1 MSWQAWLTLA
11 VVVVTVVALASE
23 RVSPPGTIMAA
34 VTFLLLTRVISSKS
48 ALSGFS
54 NEAPF
59 TIAALY
65 VVAGAAQATGAL
77 QGATGRILGSARRGS
92 KRPGGVE
99 MLRLLAPTATV
110 SAFIY
115 NTPLVS
121 TFAPRVSAWAQRAG
135 RPVSWYLL
143 PLNVAVLLGGMVTA
157 IGTTTNVVITGLL
170 SASHRPTLGLFEPTL
185 ATLPVAVVGL
195 LLICAVGP
203 RLAGARAGPSQD
215 FTSDGREFT
224 VEMMVRPGGGL
235 AGSTVDEAGLRD
247 LEGVYLFAV
256 ERDGATIA
264 PISPDLRLAAADRLV
279 FAGNVTRILD
289 LQAMPGLRSA
299 EASHFSVVE
308 STADRRFHEGVVASG
323 GQLVGRSLKQIGF
336 RSLYGG
342 AVVAIHRSGELV
354 EGKLGSIPL
363 HTGDVLLVL
372 GPPDFS
378 RRWSG
383 SGDFALVAPIRGTS
397 MAMHKRDTRIVEGV
411 VLAFL
416 VCAATGILT
425 VLQASLVAAMALLAL
440 RVITPRQ
447 AREAVNL
454 NVLVVVCGSFG
465 IGEAIGQ
472 SHLASHAAD
481 LLVSAFGA
489 LGHRGILIAFLVTTV
504 LITQVVTNN
513 AAAVLMYPVGLALAA
528 HAHMAQRPFV
538 MALVVGASASF
549 LTPIGY
555 QTNTIV
561 YGMGGY
567 RWRDFLRV
575 GMPITVSTVAVAA
588 ITIPLLFPLH

>member
-11 VVVVTVVALASE
+11 VVLVTVTALASE
-23 RVSPPGTIMAA
+23 RVSPPAAIMAA
-34 VTFLLLTRVISSKS
+34 VTFLLVTRVIDSKS

-77 QGATGRILGSARRGS
+77 QSATARVLGSARRTTE
-92 KRPGGVE
+92 RPSVRE
-99 MLRLLAPTATV
+99 TARLLVPASTV

-115 NTPLVS
+115 NTPLVA
-121 TFAPRVSAWAQRAG
+121 TFAPRVSAWAQRSG

-157 IGTTTNVVITGLL
+157 IGTTTNVVINGLL
-170 SASHRPTLGLFEPTL
+170 SAAHQHRLALFEPTP
-185 ATLPVAVVGL
+185 ATLPITLVGL
-195 LLICAVGP
+195 VVICLLGP
-203 RLAGARAGPSQD
+203 RLAGSRSGTAQGATTD
-215 FTSDGREFT
+215 AREFT
-224 VEMMVRPGGGL
+224 VEMLVRPEGGL
-235 AGSTVDEAGLRD
+235 VGRTVDEAGLRD

-256 ERDGATIA
+256 EREGTTLA
-264 PISPDLRLAAADRLV
+264 PISPDLRLAGGDRLV
-279 FAGNVTRILD
+279 FAGNVRRILD

-299 EASHFSVVE
+299 EATHFSVVDA
-308 STADRRFHEGVVASG
+308 TADRRFHEAVIAPG
-323 GQLVGRSLKQIGF
+323 GALVGQSLKQVGF

-363 HTGDVLLVL
+363 HVGDVLLIL
-372 GPPDFS
+372 APPDFS
-378 RRWSG
+378 RRWRG

-397 MAMHKRDTRIVEGV
+397 MALHRRDTHIVEAI
-411 VLAFL
+411 VLLFL
-416 VCAATGILT
+416 VVAATGLLS
-425 VLQASLVAAMALLAL
+425 VLQASLIAAISLLAL

-447 AREAVNL
+447 AAEAVDL
-454 NVLVVVCGSFG
+454 NVLIVVCGSFG

-472 SHLASHAAD
+472 SHLARHAAD
-481 LLVSAFGA
+481 LLTSAFGP

-504 LITQVVTNN
+504 VVTQVVTNN
-513 AAAVLMYPVGLALAA
+513 AAAVLMYPVGVALAA
-528 HAHMAQRPFV
+528 QAHMAQRPFV
-538 MALVVGASASF
+538 LALLVGASSSF

-567 RWRDFLRV
+567 RWRDFVRV
-575 GMPITVSTVAVAA
+575 GLPVTLTTIVVAS
-588 ITIPLLFPLH
+588 ITIPFVFPLH